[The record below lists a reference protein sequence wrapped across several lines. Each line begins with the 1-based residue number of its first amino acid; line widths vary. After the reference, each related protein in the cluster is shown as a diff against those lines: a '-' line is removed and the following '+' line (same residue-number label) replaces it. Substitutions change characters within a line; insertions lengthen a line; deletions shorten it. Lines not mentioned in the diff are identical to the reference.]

1 MMKGGDLFIFAILFN
16 MLKEWILLFLY
27 MNSADSS
34 TKPVTKES
42 TIDGNVH
49 RIARVQVRPKSTRN
63 VERKLVSK
71 GAINRKDKSK

>member
-16 MLKEWILLFLY
+16 MLKAWILLLLY
-27 MNSADSS
+27 MKRADYS
-34 TKPVTKES
+34 TKPVTKDS

-49 RIARVQVRPKSTRN
+49 RMAKVQVRPRSTKN

-71 GAINRKDKSK
+71 GAISRKDKSK